1 MDISQSNAHSTPGNM
16 FEYFILKFTEQWSKY
31 VMRKKH
37 TLVCI
42 HNKELFTN
50 HNLLIHHLLQ
60 LKTKNDSRI
69 QRKSAKTKYCIT
81 LHYCVAA

>member
-1 MDISQSNAHSTPGNM
+1 MLLSIKWPKIAEIFFFLVYMDISHSNAHSTPGNM

-42 HNKELFTN
+42 HNKELFT
-50 HNLLIHHLLQ
+50 Q
-60 LKTKNDSRI
+60 P
-69 QRKSAKTKYCIT
+69 
-81 LHYCVAA
+81 